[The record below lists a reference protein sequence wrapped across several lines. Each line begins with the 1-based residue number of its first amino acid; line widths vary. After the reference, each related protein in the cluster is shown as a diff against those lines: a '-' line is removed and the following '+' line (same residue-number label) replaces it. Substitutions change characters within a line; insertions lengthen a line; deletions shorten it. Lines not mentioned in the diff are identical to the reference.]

1 MRLGVLA
8 AFLFLLITTGTRAQS
23 PVAGTWID
31 ATFTLELRT
40 NGDNLTGGVTE
51 GQLGRHEIS
60 NGRVNGSKL
69 GFTTDAK
76 LNGKDV
82 VLEWN
87 GEVVGDELTLTRVI
101 RSGPPRRGP
110 GPFNGP
116 FVLRR
121 SR

>member
-60 NGRVNGSKL
+60 NGRVNGSEH
-69 GFTTDAK
+69 G
-76 LNGKDV
+76 
-82 VLEWN
+82 
-87 GEVVGDELTLTRVI
+87 TLA
-101 RSGPPRRGP
+101 
-110 GPFNGP
+110 
-116 FVLRR
+116 
-121 SR
+121 